1 METLIVIKK
10 KELWEVSKNGVIWGM
25 FADKE
30 KAQEFAKKYSQLH
43 PNTETWEIGE

>member
-1 METLIVIKK
+1 MEDLIVLKK
-10 KELWEVSKNGVIWGM
+10 KEMWTVTKNGIIWGV

-30 KAQEFAKKYSQLH
+30 KAQEFAKKYSQIN